1 MSSGQ
6 RQRLAFRH
14 QSNVASINPRI
25 LGDGVQCSREL
36 AKFGVNK
43 MNENEVPSS
52 SDLNDLQAKSIPPVM
67 ANQTVPPQMHEYPR
81 GNLNQPPP
89 PDETMKYLI
98 PVNPSA
104 WAVVA
109 GYVGLFSVLAL
120 PAPFAIITGIVALKD
135 LKKNPT
141 KSGHVRAWFAI
152 TIGSFFTVLYTIAI
166 IASLKSGK

>member
-1 MSSGQ
+1 MG
-6 RQRLAFRH
+6 
-14 QSNVASINPRI
+14 
-25 LGDGVQCSREL
+25 LGLQCSGEL
-36 AKFGVNK
+36 AKFEVRQ
-43 MNENEVPSS
+43 MSENEGPSS
-52 SDLNDLQAKSIPPVM
+52 GDLNDLQAKSIPPVM
-67 ANQTVPPQMHEYPR
+67 ANQSVPPLMHEYPR
-81 GNLNQPPP
+81 GNLQPPP

-120 PAPFAIITGIVALKD
+120 PAPFAIITGIVALRD

-152 TIGSFFTVLYTIAI
+152 IIGSFFTVLYTIAI
-166 IASLKSGK
+166 IASLNSGK